1 MYKLFDSFIDGLRQP
16 PNHPPPSNLL
26 GFYWYFASQVKW
38 VLLALII
45 SSIAVALLETTVPL
59 FIGQLVG
66 ILSAT
71 PKDQLLEKSWPTL
84 AYMAFVIAI
93 ARPLAQILQR
103 LIVNQSILPPFN
115 TLIRWQSHW
124 HVVRQSI
131 GFFQSDFAGR
141 IANRVMQVG
150 QGVRETIIALIR
162 SVLHIL
168 VYGLGTIGILLAQD
182 WRLAAPIMVW
192 FVLYIT
198 LLVWMIP
205 RQREASRYASEKR
218 SALTGRVVD
227 SYTNILTLKLF
238 AKVRDEDKHVRESF
252 SELDAAFASQ
262 MRLSTSFIA
271 WLTVLNAALLLVS
284 GVVSILLW
292 QQGAVDIATLA
303 MALPL
308 TSQILAMSGWVAYEV
323 QGIFENIGLVQESMM
338 SIAKPLQMQDSVDAK
353 PLLITNGIIAFENV
367 NFSYGR
373 LTKSATNN
381 VFPTASGLA
390 PSQLAK
396 GECPQSPKLNK
407 LLMRGIHDFDES
419 KFMAASIINDFS
431 LTIKKG
437 EKIGLV
443 GRSGAGKTTLT
454 SLLLRFHDVEG
465 GCIKIDGQD
474 IQTLTQESLR
484 GAISVVTQDTS
495 LLHRSIR
502 ENIIYGRRNASDDAM
517 IEAAKKAQAHEFIIA
532 LEDSFGRKGY
542 DAHVGERGVK
552 LSGGQRQRIAIA
564 RVILKDAPILVL
576 DEATSALDSEIE
588 AAIQESLSSLMEGKT
603 VIAIAHRLSTLQ
615 IMDRLIVLDKGQIA
629 QQGTH
634 NSLLESGG
642 LYADLWARQSG
653 GFLADQKI

>member
-66 ILSAT
+66 ILSTT
-71 PKDQLLEKSWPTL
+71 PKDQLLEKAWPTL

-93 ARPLAQILQR
+93 ARPAAQILQR

-252 SELDAAFASQ
+252 TELDQAFASQ

-373 LTKSATNN
+373 LTKSSSN
-381 VFPTASGLA
+381 
-390 PSQLAK
+390 
-396 GECPQSPKLNK
+396 
-407 LLMRGIHDFDES
+407 D
-419 KFMAASIINDFS
+419 IINDFS
-431 LTIKKG
+431 LIIKKG

-465 GCIKIDGQD
+465 GSISIDGQD

-502 ENIIYGRRNASDDAM
+502 ENIIYGRRNASDDEM
-517 IEAAKKAQAHEFIIA
+517 IEAAKKAQAHEFILG

-615 IMDRLIVLDKGQIA
+615 IMDRLIVLDKGKIA

-634 NSLLESGG
+634 NSLLQSGG

-653 GFLADQKI
+653 GFLADNL

>member
-1 MYKLFDSFIDGLRQP
+1 MYRLFDSFINGLRQP
-16 PNHPPPSNLL
+16 PKNPPPSNLL

-38 VLLALII
+38 VLLALIF
-45 SSIAVALLETTVPL
+45 SSIVVALLETSVPL

-66 ILSAT
+66 LLSAT
-71 PKDQLLEKSWPTL
+71 PRDHLLENAWPTL
-84 AYMAFVIAI
+84 ALMAFVIAV
-93 ARPLAQILQR
+93 ARPAFQILQR

-168 VYGLGTIGILLAQD
+168 VYGLGSIAILLSQD
-182 WRLAAPIMVW
+182 WRLATPIIIW
-192 FVLYIT
+192 FALYVG

-205 RQREASRYASEKR
+205 RQREASRFASEKR

-238 AKVRDEDKHVRESF
+238 AKVRDEDKHVLTSF
-252 SELDAAFASQ
+252 SELDDAFASQ

-271 WLTVLNAALLLVS
+271 WLTALNAALLLIS

-292 QQGAVDIATLA
+292 QQNAVEISTLA

-308 TSQILAMSGWVAYEV
+308 TSQIIAMSGWVAYEV

-338 SIAKPLQMQDSVDAK
+338 SIARPLQMQDGYGAK
-353 PLLITNGIIAFENV
+353 KLELKQGNIAFTNV

-373 LTKSATNN
+373 LTKSATN
-381 VFPTASGLA
+381 
-390 PSQLAK
+390 
-396 GECPQSPKLNK
+396 
-407 LLMRGIHDFDES
+407 D
-419 KFMAASIINDFS
+419 IIDNFS
-431 LTIKKG
+431 LSIKKG

-454 SLLLRFHDVEG
+454 SLLLRFYDVEAG
-465 GCIKIDGQD
+465 SITIDGQD
-474 IQTLTQESLR
+474 IRELTQESLR

-502 ENIIYGRRNASDDAM
+502 ENIVYGRRNASDTEM
-517 IEAAKKAQAHEFIIA
+517 IEAAKKAEAHEFILG

-588 AAIQESLSSLMEGKT
+588 AAIQESLTSLMGGKT

-615 IMDRLIVLDKGQIA
+615 IMDRLVVMDKGHIVEE
-629 QQGTH
+629 GTH
-634 NSLLESGG
+634 NSLLEQGG
-642 LYADLWARQSG
+642 IYADLWSRQSG
-653 GFLADQKI
+653 GFLAEHELVH

>member
-1 MYKLFDSFIDGLRQP
+1 MYKFFDSFVDGLRQP
-16 PNHPPPSNLL
+16 PNHPPPTNLL
-26 GFYWYFASQVKW
+26 GFYWYFAQQVKW
-38 VLLALII
+38 VLVALII
-45 SSIAVALLETTVPL
+45 SSILVALLETTVPL

-66 ILSAT
+66 LLST
-71 PKDQLLEKSWPTL
+71 IPRDKLLESAWPTL
-84 AYMAFVIAI
+84 ALMAFVIAI
-93 ARPLAQILQR
+93 ARPACQILQR
-103 LIVNQSILPPFN
+103 LILNQSILPPFN

-168 VYGLGTIGILLAQD
+168 VYGLGSIAILLSQD
-182 WRLAAPIMVW
+182 WRLATPIIIW
-192 FVLYIT
+192 FALYVG

-205 RQREASRYASEKR
+205 RQREASRFASEKR

-238 AKVRDEDKHVRESF
+238 AKVKDEDKHVRESF
-252 SELDAAFASQ
+252 IELDHAFASQ
-262 MRLSTSFIA
+262 MELSTSFIA
-271 WLTVLNAALLLVS
+271 WLTVLNASLLLVS
-284 GVVSILLW
+284 GIMAVLLW
-292 QQGAVDIATLA
+292 QRGQVEISTLA

-308 TSQILAMSGWVAYEV
+308 TSQIIAMSGWVAYEV

-338 SIAKPLQMQDSVDAK
+338 SIAKPLQMQDSAGAK
-353 PLLITNGIIAFENV
+353 PLQLKQGVIAFNNV

-373 LTKSATNN
+373 LTKSATNDVIDN
-381 VFPTASGLA
+381 
-390 PSQLAK
+390 
-396 GECPQSPKLNK
+396 
-407 LLMRGIHDFDES
+407 
-419 KFMAASIINDFS
+419 FS

-465 GCIKIDGQD
+465 GSIDIDGQN

-502 ENIIYGRRNASDDAM
+502 DNIVYGRRDAGDKDM
-517 IEAAKKAQAHEFIIA
+517 ISAAKKAQAHEFILG

-588 AAIQESLSSLMEGKT
+588 AAIQDSLTNLMEGKT

-615 IMDRLIVLDKGQIA
+615 IMDRLVVLDKGHIIE
-629 QQGTH
+629 QGTH
-634 NSLLESGG
+634 VSLLEQGG
-642 LYADLWARQSG
+642 LYADLWRRQSG
-653 GFLADQKI
+653 GFLMEEA

>member
-1 MYKLFDSFIDGLRQP
+1 MYNFFDSFINGLRQP
-16 PNHPPPSNLL
+16 PNHPPPSNLF
-26 GFYWYFASQVKW
+26 GFYWYFAKQVKW
-38 VLLALII
+38 VLLALIA
-45 SSIAVALLETTVPL
+45 SSVVVALLETTVPL

-66 ILSAT
+66 ILSTT
-71 PKDQLLEKSWPTL
+71 PKDQLLEKAWPTL
-84 AYMAFVIAI
+84 AYMAFIIAI
-93 ARPLAQILQR
+93 ARPFFQILQR

-131 GFFQSDFAGR
+131 GFFQGDFAGR

-168 VYGLGTIGILLAQD
+168 VYGLGTIAILLTQD
-182 WRLAAPIMVW
+182 WRLATPIIIW
-192 FVLYIT
+192 FALYIT

-205 RQREASRYASEKR
+205 RQREASRDASEKR
-218 SALTGRVVD
+218 SAVTGRVVD
-227 SYTNILTLKLF
+227 SYTNILTVKLF
-238 AKVRDEDKHVRESF
+238 AKVQDEDKHVRTSF
-252 SELDAAFASQ
+252 AELNDAFASQ

-284 GVVSILLW
+284 GAVSVWLW
-292 QQGAVDIATLA
+292 QKGAVEISTLA

-308 TSQILAMSGWVAYEV
+308 TSQIIAMSGWVAYEV

-338 SIAKPLQMQDSVDAK
+338 SIAKPLQMQDSANAK
-353 PLLITNGIIAFENV
+353 PLMLVNGNITFNNV

-373 LTKSATNN
+373 LTKSATND
-381 VFPTASGLA
+381 VID
-390 PSQLAK
+390 
-396 GECPQSPKLNK
+396 
-407 LLMRGIHDFDES
+407 R
-419 KFMAASIINDFS
+419 FS
-431 LTIKKG
+431 LEIKKG

-454 SLLLRFHDVEG
+454 SLLLRFHDVESG
-465 GCIKIDGQD
+465 SIAIDGQD
-474 IQTLTQESLR
+474 IRSLTQESLR

-502 ENIIYGRRNASDDAM
+502 ENIVYGRRNASDDEM
-517 IEAAKKAQAHEFIIA
+517 IIATKKAEAHEFILQ
-532 LEDSFGRKGY
+532 LEDSYGRKGY

-564 RVILKDAPILVL
+564 RVILKNAPILIL

-588 AAIQESLSSLMEGKT
+588 AAIQTSLVTLMEGKT

-615 IMDRLIVLDKGQIA
+615 IMDKLVVLDKGNIV

-634 NSLLESGG
+634 ESLLNQGG

-653 GFLADQKI
+653 GFLADQKTDK